1 MISQIMGRAGRIR
14 YTYKFMSWLMVLGI
28 QTLFPD
34 PPERND
40 PITITRSELYAR
52 ALATGRNGDDTYR
65 GGVRS
70 FTGFGL
76 VWYLVY
82 YVGYRMY
89 I

>member
-1 MISQIMGRAGRIR
+1 
-14 YTYKFMSWLMVLGI
+14 MSWLMVLGI

-52 ALATGRNGDDTYR
+52 ALPTGRNGDDTYQLD
-65 GGVRS
+65 V
-70 FTGFGL
+70 GL
-76 VWYLVY
+76 LREILIQK
-82 YVGYRMY
+82 GAMMGLSP